1 MPRLRADMN
10 LTPLVDILLVL
21 IVIFMAALPLTQK
34 GLDAHLPAQ
43 AQASPERSIIGQI
56 VVEYSA
62 DGHVA
67 VNHEEVALPEL
78 EPRLRSIYANRN
90 DKTLYIIGAPSLRYQ
105 AIVNVI
111 DAAKGAGVDRVGIV
125 TEGMRKAAGVSAARD

>member
-1 MPRLRADMN
+1 LFS
-10 LTPLVDILLVL
+10 TVSY
-21 IVIFMAALPLTQK
+21 
-34 GLDAHLPAQ
+34 
-43 AQASPERSIIGQI
+43 AS
-56 VVEYSA
+56 
-62 DGHVA
+62 
-67 VNHEEVALPEL
+67 
-78 EPRLRSIYANRN
+78 RN

>member
-1 MPRLRADMN
+1 MPRLRVDMN

-78 EPRLRSIYANRN
+78 EPRLRSIYASRN
-90 DKTLYIIGAPSLRYQ
+90 DKTLYIIGALRYQ